1 MASLPRRV
9 GDLALPLE
17 ASSVVSGTFPDP
29 ARDQLLE
36 LFAAAIN
43 AELAAAW
50 PAGAVGTP
58 LELTAPV
65 QSKLPLEP
73 TPNVMLEQK
82 QAFPL
87 LALHRTGAADYEEL
101 TLQIEQRR
109 QQWQLHYFLSPLR
122 VDHVRRL
129 SGVLTWVPTI
139 VQQVIYMQGHPA
151 YEGGAL
157 QFGTGKGGLATLRI
171 INHELGQA
179 RFADTGDDGPTYLA
193 CSITLETTELG
204 GWTDAA
210 SVDLDGATF
219 KADVGDATN
228 LLVNMI
234 EAETEYPLVYG

>member
-1 MASLPRRV
+1 MTSLPRRV

-36 LFAAAIN
+36 LFAAALN
-43 AELAAAW
+43 AQLDAAW
-50 PAGAVGTP
+50 QAGAVGTP

-73 TPNVMLEQK
+73 TPNVMLEQR
-82 QAFPL
+82 QEFPL
-87 LALHRTGAADYEEL
+87 LALHRTGAAEYEDL
-101 TLQIEQRR
+101 TLHVEQRR

-151 YEGGAL
+151 YDSGAL

-171 INHELGQA
+171 VSHELGQA
-179 RFADTGDDGPTYLA
+179 RFADSGDDGPTYLA
-193 CSITLETTELG
+193 CSITLESTEVG

-219 KADVGDATN
+219 KASVGDAVN
-228 LLVNMI
+228 LYADMI
-234 EAETEYPLVYG
+234 RAKTEYPLVYG